1 MIEILNFKEKFRFLK
16 NKNLMTTNNG
26 KFLEVFKKKH
36 AEMLKKEILEK
47 KKFKDPYSLI
57 SLTFFS
63 CSLDPNEINQIK
75 QKIFDLLNFDY
86 ALFRC
91 FDEDDLVELMD
102 EKFNPL
108 ISDFKNIFKLELF
121 TVDSILKFNK
131 VRSQSLKKY
140 LNELDVFQL
149 TIFYKL
155 SCLTKSVILSY
166 FYINKK
172 INNNTLYKLSNLEY
186 TYQQKRWGV
195 VKEQKEVDK
204 NHFETIKKI
213 SFFLKNIN

>member
-1 MIEILNFKEKFRFLK
+1 MF
-16 NKNLMTTNNG
+16 
-26 KFLEVFKKKH
+26 
-36 AEMLKKEILEK
+36 
-47 KKFKDPYSLI
+47 
-57 SLTFFS
+57 
-63 CSLDPNEINQIK
+63 
-75 QKIFDLLNFDY
+75 
-86 ALFRC
+86 

-155 SCLTKSVILSY
+155 SYFNKISYFSY

-172 INNNTLYKLSNLEY
+172 N
-186 TYQQKRWGV
+186 Q
-195 VKEQKEVDK
+195 
-204 NHFETIKKI
+204 
-213 SFFLKNIN
+213 

>member
-1 MIEILNFKEKFRFLK
+1 
-16 NKNLMTTNNG
+16 
-26 KFLEVFKKKH
+26 
-36 AEMLKKEILEK
+36 
-47 KKFKDPYSLI
+47 
-57 SLTFFS
+57 
-63 CSLDPNEINQIK
+63 
-75 QKIFDLLNFDY
+75 
-86 ALFRC
+86 
-91 FDEDDLVELMD
+91 MD

-186 TYQQKRWGV
+186 TYQQKDGV
-195 VKEQKEVDK
+195 LVK
-204 NHFETIKKI
+204 NKKLI
-213 SFFLKNIN
+213 RIILRQ

>member
-1 MIEILNFKEKFRFLK
+1 M
-16 NKNLMTTNNG
+16 
-26 KFLEVFKKKH
+26 
-36 AEMLKKEILEK
+36 
-47 KKFKDPYSLI
+47 
-57 SLTFFS
+57 
-63 CSLDPNEINQIK
+63 
-75 QKIFDLLNFDY
+75 
-86 ALFRC
+86 
-91 FDEDDLVELMD
+91 
-102 EKFNPL
+102 
-108 ISDFKNIFKLELF
+108 
-121 TVDSILKFNK
+121 
-131 VRSQSLKKY
+131 
-140 LNELDVFQL
+140 DVFQL